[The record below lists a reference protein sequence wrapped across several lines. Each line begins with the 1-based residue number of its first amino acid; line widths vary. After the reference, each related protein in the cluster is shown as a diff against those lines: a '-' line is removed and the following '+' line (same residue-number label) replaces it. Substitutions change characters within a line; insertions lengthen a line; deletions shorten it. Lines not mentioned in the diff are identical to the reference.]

1 MSLRQVISDIRQVGL
16 SGGVR
21 LTDLGTYRIEV
32 KTERDKQGR
41 WRCIG
46 AVLPKDEGEHKQFAQ
61 MMIQEART
69 KILRMRAGLDPEV
82 GTQEKVNADDIKLVE
97 RAN

>member
-1 MSLRQVISDIRQVGL
+1 MSIRNVISDIRQAGL

-21 LTDLGTYRIEV
+21 ITGGGYRIEV
-32 KTERDKQGR
+32 KTERDKQGC

-46 AVLPKDEGEHKQFAQ
+46 ALLPSDENQHKQFAQ

-69 KILRMRAGLDPEV
+69 KILRMRAGQDPEV
-82 GTQEKVNADDIKLVE
+82 GTQEKVSVDDIKLVE